1 MILSAVMSGLGNQL
15 YQYANGRAIAQRLKT
30 DLYLDIR
37 WFEDKGIFGD
47 ESSVDNMYYLDKL
60 NINAKTYTIRGSED
74 GKISKYFRIKKA
86 SYKNRFLAKTIFS
99 GKYFFEY
106 YGDITRYDPNFQ
118 NIIDNSYIACCSQ
131 SYKNFFGILQ
141 TLRDEFSLKYQMSQN
156 NLKMLKTILKSKNPV
171 SIHFRRG
178 DKVYNPSVAKIHG
191 SLSPKYYYNA
201 LNMLKKL
208 GISDMY
214 LFIFSDD
221 IEWVKKN
228 FTTQFKCHYIDFN
241 SRQEDAIY
249 DLELMKHCK
258 YHIIANSTFSLWGAM
273 LAKDTQKV
281 IAPNFC
287 VKTMDFNLKD
297 IYPPTWIVLGESTN

>member
-1 MILSAVMSGLGNQL
+1 MILSVVMSGLGNQL

-47 ESSVDNMYYLDKL
+47 ESSVDNVYYLDKL
-60 NINAKTYTIRGSED
+60 NISAKTYTIQGSED
-74 GKISKYFRIKKA
+74 KKIAKYFRIKKP
-86 SYKNRFLAKTIFS
+86 SYKNRFLAKTIFN
-99 GKYFFEY
+99 GHYFFEY
-106 YGDITRYDPNFQ
+106 YGDITKYDPNFP

-131 SYKNFFGILQ
+131 SYKNFFHILH
-141 TLRDEFSLKYQMSQN
+141 TIRDEFSLKIKITNESKKLLQ
-156 NLKMLKTILKSKNPV
+156 TILKSKNAV

-191 SLSPKYYYNA
+191 SLSLQYYYNA
-201 LNMLKKL
+201 LNVLKKL
-208 GISDMY
+208 GTSDMD

-221 IEWVKKN
+221 IEWVKRN
-228 FTTQFKCHYIDFN
+228 FTTQFKHHYIDFN
-241 SRQEDAIY
+241 NKQEDAIY

-273 LAKDTQKV
+273 LAKNTQKV

-287 VKTMDFNLKD
+287 VKQMDFNLKD
-297 IYPPTWIVLGESTN
+297 IYPPTWIVLGEGIS